1 MAQPSKR
8 SQARPR
14 TQPRQTRRQV
24 RSSQPSPPGRP
35 TRVWLGPL
43 VVIGT
48 IAVLVIVALTAFSPA
63 PASGPRS
70 TGSAVALVT
79 SASPA
84 AESRDATAA
93 DTPTPSTAAPTPRAT
108 IVDSAYPRPVPAMR
122 RRLDRVF
129 RQMAKDVGAPGLV
142 AAVKLPDG
150 SVWYG
155 AEGVLWPGGPEATPD
170 SPFAW
175 GSITKTFVAALTLRA
190 ATAGQLGLDQTID
203 AWLPEDPGRRPHHR
217 PHAARAPERTL
228 RLLPAQ
234 GLPRTRL
241 RATWSRVDHR

>member
-1 MAQPSKR
+1 M
-8 SQARPR
+8 
-14 TQPRQTRRQV
+14 
-24 RSSQPSPPGRP
+24 
-35 TRVWLGPL
+35 WLGPL

-48 IAVLVIVALTAFSPA
+48 IVILAIVALTAFSPA

-70 TGSAVALVT
+70 TGPTIALAA

-84 AESRDATAA
+84 AESPGATAA
-93 DTPTPSTAAPTPRAT
+93 DPPTPPTVAPTRRAT
-108 IVDSAYPRPVPAMR
+108 TVDSAYPRPVSAMR

-155 AEGVLWPGGPEATPD
+155 AEGVLWPDGPEATPD

-203 AWLPEDPGRRPHHR
+203 AWLPEIRGADRITVRMLLAHRSGIFDYFQHKDYPGLVFERPGHAWTIDESSPSAGRASSRR
-217 PHAARAPERTL
+217 
-228 RLLPAQ
+228 
-234 GLPRTRL
+234 GVGS
-241 RATWSRVDHR
+241 ATPTPTMCCWA